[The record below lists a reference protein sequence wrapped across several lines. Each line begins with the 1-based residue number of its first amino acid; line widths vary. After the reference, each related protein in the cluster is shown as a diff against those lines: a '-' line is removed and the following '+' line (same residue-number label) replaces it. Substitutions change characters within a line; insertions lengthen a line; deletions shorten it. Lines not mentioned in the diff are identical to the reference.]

1 MSDRWN
7 AGSRWSSAR
16 EREERERAR
25 EAEREAQRQARADRA
40 AGRAAPPETGSE
52 PSATRQA
59 SQRRL
64 TDEERRTIREYRF
77 PTSTPR
83 STGSERRTR
92 VQSSEPSSDAG
103 SQPGAGADE
112 TARGGPIGRKW
123 RSSIE
128 PSGSGNGEAVAL
140 PDLPAA
146 GRSRGASGVSGRL
159 LGFGG
164 ALFGLMALVAFLPF
178 GPFRGNDDRPQ
189 VPTSSANISS
199 VLGTSTPS
207 TDANAQATE
216 EAGPAP
222 PPDSEQVVCIDAGH
236 GGWDTGF
243 VRSTGEDPPYSS
255 PTFNEA
261 ELNLGMAMMLRDEL
275 EENGITVV
283 MTRVTGGAVNIFDRD
298 INEDGETRLDF
309 EEVQRAEQAGDRD
322 ELQARINICN
332 EANADVLIS
341 VHLNGFDD
349 RTVRGYEVI
358 YTAAPA
364 RENGAQNE
372 RLARAVYRRLDAAM
386 RESAY
391 GGGLGRDALPDTEVD
406 SVQHEFG
413 TEEHYIMTG
422 PGVNNAE
429 YTIRPSEM
437 PGIIVEG
444 LFISND
450 QDAAF
455 VADPANQRLM
465 VEAYAQGIMDYFE
478 QSPG

>member
-1 MSDRWN
+1 V
-7 AGSRWSSAR
+7 
-16 EREERERAR
+16 
-25 EAEREAQRQARADRA
+25 
-40 AGRAAPPETGSE
+40 
-52 PSATRQA
+52 
-59 SQRRL
+59 
-64 TDEERRTIREYRF
+64 IF
-77 PTSTPR
+77 
-83 STGSERRTR
+83 
-92 VQSSEPSSDAG
+92 
-103 SQPGAGADE
+103 GA
-112 TARGGPIGRKW
+112 
-123 RSSIE
+123 
-128 PSGSGNGEAVAL
+128 
-140 PDLPAA
+140 
-146 GRSRGASGVSGRL
+146 
-159 LGFGG
+159 
-164 ALFGLMALVAFLPF
+164 ALFGLMAIVAFLPF
-178 GPFRGNDDRPQ
+178 GPFGGNDDDQ
-189 VPTSSANISS
+189 IVPTSSANVSS
-199 VLGTSTPS
+199 ILGTSTPS
-207 TDANAQATE
+207 TASAQATE
-216 EAGPAP
+216 GAGSAP
-222 PPDSEQVVCIDAGH
+222 PPDNERVVCIDAGH

-243 VRSTGEDPPYSS
+243 VRSTSEDPPYSS

-283 MTRVTGGAVNIFDRD
+283 MTRVTGGAVNIFDQD
-298 INEDGETRLDF
+298 INEDGQTRVNVA
-309 EEVQRAEQAGDRD
+309 EEGPAEQAGDRD

-364 RENGAQNE
+364 REDGAQNE
-372 RLARAVYRRLDAAM
+372 RLARAVYRRLDSAM
-386 RESAY
+386 RESSY
-391 GGGLGRDALPDTEVD
+391 GGGLGRDAVPDTEVD

-429 YTIRPSEM
+429 YTITPSEM

-465 VEAYAQGIMDYFE
+465 VDAYAQGIIDYFE
-478 QSPG
+478 QFPG

>member
-1 MSDRWN
+1 
-7 AGSRWSSAR
+7 
-16 EREERERAR
+16 
-25 EAEREAQRQARADRA
+25 
-40 AGRAAPPETGSE
+40 
-52 PSATRQA
+52 
-59 SQRRL
+59 
-64 TDEERRTIREYRF
+64 
-77 PTSTPR
+77 
-83 STGSERRTR
+83 
-92 VQSSEPSSDAG
+92 
-103 SQPGAGADE
+103 
-112 TARGGPIGRKW
+112 
-123 RSSIE
+123 
-128 PSGSGNGEAVAL
+128 
-140 PDLPAA
+140 
-146 GRSRGASGVSGRL
+146 
-159 LGFGG
+159 
-164 ALFGLMALVAFLPF
+164 MALVAFLPF
-178 GPFRGNDDRPQ
+178 GPFGGSDDDRI
-189 VPTSSANISS
+189 VPTSAANVSS
-199 VLGTSTPS
+199 ILGTSTPATS
-207 TDANAQATE
+207 SNAQATE
-216 EAGPAP
+216 EVGAAP
-222 PPDSEQVVCIDAGH
+222 PPDNEQVVCIDAGH

-255 PTFNEA
+255 PSFNEA
-261 ELNLGMAMMLRDEL
+261 ELNLGMAMMLREEL

-283 MTRVTGGAVNIFDRD
+283 MTRVTGGAVNIFDQD
-298 INEDGETRLDF
+298 INEDGETRVNVADAG
-309 EEVQRAEQAGDRD
+309 RTEQAADRD

-332 EANADVLIS
+332 DANADVLIS

-364 RENGAQNE
+364 REDGAQNE
-372 RLARAVYRRLDAAM
+372 RLARAVYRRLDSAM

-422 PGVNNAE
+422 PGVNSAE
-429 YTIRPSEM
+429 YTIRPSKM

-465 VEAYAQGIMDYFE
+465 AEAYAQGIMDYFE